1 MQEQTPH
8 AETTFAL
15 DRVTFR
21 VPGRTLLH
29 PLSLTFPTGKVTGLI
44 GHNGSGKSTLL
55 KMLGRHQPPSAGE
68 VLLDGQPLE
77 SWGSKAFARKVA
89 YLPQQLPPA
98 EGMTVRELVAIGRYP
113 WHGALGRFGA
123 ADREKVEE
131 AIALVGLKP
140 LAHRLVDSLS
150 GGERQRAWIAMLVAQ
165 DSRCLL
171 LDEPTS
177 ALDIAH
183 QVDVLALVHRLSQQ
197 RGLTVIAVLHDINM
211 AARYCDYLVALRG
224 GEMIAQGTPAE
235 LMRSDTLEQIYG
247 IPMGSC
253 HTPGRCGAGKLCLL
267 MMNPTL
273 ITRRRLLIA
282 MALSPLLWQ
291 MRGAQAADVDPQ
303 RVVALEWLP
312 AELLLAL
319 GVTPYGVADIPNY
332 RLWVNEPALPDSV
345 IDVGLRTEPNL
356 ELLTQMK
363 PSFIV
368 WSAGYGPSPEKLAR
382 IAPGRGFTFS
392 DGKRPLAMAQRSLLE
407 MADLLGKTQQAKRH
421 LAEFDALME
430 SLRPRFAGRGDR
442 PLLMISLLDPR
453 HVLVFGEN
461 CLFQEV
467 LDRFG
472 IKNAWHGEAAF
483 WGSVS
488 VGIDRLAAFN
498 EADVICFDHGNE
510 RDMAQLLATP
520 LWQAMPFV
528 RAGRFQRVPAVWF
541 YGATLSAMHF
551 ARVLADAQGVRHE
564 YASLA
569 VSYYPA
575 GRAAGRRL
583 RAEHRQPQCRLALCA
598 VAAGAV
604 AAGCR

>member
-235 LMRSDTLEQIYG
+235 LMRSDTLEQILRHPDG
-247 IPMGSC
+247 DPA
-253 HTPGRCGAGKLCLL
+253 TPGRCGAGKLCLL

-282 MALSPLLWQ
+282 MTISPLLWQ

-551 ARVLADAQGVRHE
+551 ARVLADAQG
-564 YASLA
+564 S
-569 VSYYPA
+569 PA
-575 GRAAGRRL
+575 
-583 RAEHRQPQCRLALCA
+583 
-598 VAAGAV
+598 
-604 AAGCR
+604 